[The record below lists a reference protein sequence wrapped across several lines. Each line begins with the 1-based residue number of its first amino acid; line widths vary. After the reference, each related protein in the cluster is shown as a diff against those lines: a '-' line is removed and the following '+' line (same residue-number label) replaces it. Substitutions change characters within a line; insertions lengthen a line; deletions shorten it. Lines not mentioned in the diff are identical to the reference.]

1 MVCIFFTSKT
11 ILNEKQVALFLED
24 IGFNA
29 FIAGL
34 NAMLTGMGLTEFL
47 WPKDAATS
55 GFSLFNA
62 GGIICMIFGIG
73 FSKPLRIVLAKEMCL
88 LWRFLSPLYL

>member
-1 MVCIFFTSKT
+1 
-11 ILNEKQVALFLED
+11 
-24 IGFNA
+24 
-29 FIAGL
+29 
-34 NAMLTGMGLTEFL
+34 MLTGMGLTEFL

-73 FSKPLRIVLAKEMCL
+73 FSKPLADRFGKRDVFAVALFISTLFVMAFYLFPADAIGLVFSSQL
-88 LWRFLSPLYL
+88 LHGFFMASLFRCCGP